1 MAADLSRGKSVGD
14 ALNIGKSAVV
24 NKKTKREKRAVC
36 YIECFFCIV
45 RMAMMCIG
53 REFKLM

>member
-24 NKKTKREKRAVC
+24 NKACRLL
-36 YIECFFCIV
+36 Y
-45 RMAMMCIG
+45 RMLFLYRTDG
-53 REFKLM
+53 DDVYRTRV